1 MYDCSYMNVLH
12 FLNITYK
19 AFNFLPIVGLLANN
33 YLGTDVV
40 TDPINYGS
48 YFYLLLSTFEVQII
62 ILLQYIVKLFGKSK
76 VKMIRF
82 RSATHSFTIF
92 PQSEIA
98 LLQVCVDFPKKN
110 SKIENLQLV
119 GQPGARYVSVTNTLI
134 PTDNKCVLQY

>member
-62 ILLQYIVKLFGKSK
+62 ILL
-76 VKMIRF
+76 
-82 RSATHSFTIF
+82 
-92 PQSEIA
+92 
-98 LLQVCVDFPKKN
+98 
-110 SKIENLQLV
+110 
-119 GQPGARYVSVTNTLI
+119 
-134 PTDNKCVLQY
+134 